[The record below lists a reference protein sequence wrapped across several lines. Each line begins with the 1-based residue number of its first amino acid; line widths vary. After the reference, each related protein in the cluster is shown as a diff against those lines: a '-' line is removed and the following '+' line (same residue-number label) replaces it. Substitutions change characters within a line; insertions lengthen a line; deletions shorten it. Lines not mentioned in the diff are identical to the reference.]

1 MLAPNDLEQVEAR
14 DELVRRLR
22 AMGQSERAIAA
33 AEREGRLTTFAIEL
47 SLGGDRKHSLSA
59 VARESG
65 LSRDFLRRLLQAN
78 GRPIAAARER
88 SYTDDDIEL
97 ARRIKLLIDAGIP
110 RDGILET
117 ARVTGHAMSQTAE
130 AVRRTTVS
138 PLVQP
143 GDTDLTLALRYVQAA
158 DALAPEVAAVL
169 DLLFRAQLRDG
180 IRSDLVAE
188 AERDAGGLAGTR
200 EMAVAFADLVDY
212 TKLGERVP
220 TAQLGQVA
228 TRLAELAT
236 ASIVRPTQLV
246 KTIGDAVM
254 LVSWEVDPMLD
265 TLQAL
270 VAAVAA
276 ESDDFPPMR
285 VGVAFGPASPRGGD
299 WFGSTVNL
307 ASRVTDVGKPGRVY
321 VTEPVVQCA
330 GGRFAW
336 KRSRRRNL
344 KGIDG
349 RTRLY
354 ALLPPGTG
362 STAGG
367 EGSSSPASPPSA
379 RPT

>member
-1 MLAPNDLEQVEAR
+1 MDVPNELEQVEAH

-22 AMGQSERAIAA
+22 AMGQSEQAIKA
-33 AEREGRLTTFAIEL
+33 AERDGRLTTFAIEVA
-47 SLGGDRKHSLSA
+47 LGGDRKHSLSA

-65 LSRDFLRRLLQAN
+65 LNREFLRKLLQAN
-78 GRPIAAARER
+78 GRPAAAARER
-88 SYTDDDIEL
+88 AYTDEDVDL
-97 ARRIKLLIDAGIP
+97 ARRIKLLLDAGIP
-110 RDGILET
+110 RGGILET
-117 ARVTGHAMSQTAE
+117 ARVTGQAMSQTAE

-143 GDTDLTLALRYVQAA
+143 DDTDMTLALRYVQAA
-158 DALAPEVAAVL
+158 EALSPEIAAVL

-180 IRSDLVAE
+180 IRGDLVAE
-188 AERDAGGLAGTR
+188 AERDAGELAGTR
-200 EMAVAFADLVDY
+200 DIAVAFADLVGY

-220 TAQLGQVA
+220 TERLGQVA

-236 ASIVRPTQLV
+236 ASICRPTQLV

-270 VAAVAA
+270 VAATEA
-276 ESDDFPPMR
+276 EGEEFPPLR
-285 VGVAFGPASPRGGD
+285 VGVAFGPATPRGGD

-307 ASRVTDVGKPGRVY
+307 ASRVTDAGKPNRIY
-321 VTEPVVQCA
+321 VSEPVVELA

-336 KRSRRRNL
+336 KRSRRHNL
-344 KGIDG
+344 KGIEG

-354 ALLPPGTG
+354 ALLPEASADVASPD
-362 STAGG
+362 A
-367 EGSSSPASPPSA
+367 SSSGDG
-379 RPT
+379 

>member
-1 MLAPNDLEQVEAR
+1 MLAPNELEQVEAH

-22 AMGQSERAIAA
+22 AMGQSEQAIAA

-47 SLGGDRKHSLSA
+47 ALGGDRKHSLSA
-59 VARESG
+59 VARLSG

-78 GRPIAAARER
+78 GRPAAAPRER
-88 SYTDDDIEL
+88 AYTDDDVDL

-117 ARVTGHAMSQTAE
+117 ARVTGQAMSQTAE

-143 GDTDLTLALRYVQAA
+143 DDTDLTLALRYVQAA

-180 IRSDLVAE
+180 IRDDLVAE

-200 EMAVAFADLVDY
+200 DVAVAFADLVDY

-220 TAQLGQVA
+220 TQRLGQVA
-228 TRLAELAT
+228 TRFAELAT
-236 ASIVRPTQLV
+236 ASICRPTQIV

-254 LVSWEVDPMLD
+254 LVSWEIDPMLT
-265 TLQAL
+265 TLRAL
-270 VAAVAA
+270 VAAVEA
-276 ESDDFPPMR
+276 EGEDFPPLR
-285 VGVAFGPASPRGGD
+285 VGVAYGPATPRGGD
-299 WFGSTVNL
+299 WFGTTVNL
-307 ASRVTDVGKPGRVY
+307 ASRITDVGKPGRIYANDALV
-321 VTEPVVQCA
+321 ELA
-330 GGRFAW
+330 GDEFAW
-336 KRSRRRNL
+336 KRSRRRSF

-354 ALLPPGTG
+354 ALLP
-362 STAGG
+362 AGAAA
-367 EGSSSPASPPSA
+367 PDSA
-379 RPT
+379 

>member
-1 MLAPNDLEQVEAR
+1 MVTPNDLEQAEAR

-22 AMGQSERAIAA
+22 AMGQSEQAIDA
-33 AEREGRLTTFAIEL
+33 AEDEGRLATFAVEIA
-47 SLGGDRKHSLSA
+47 LGGDRKHTLTG
-59 VARESG
+59 VAKLSG
-65 LSRDFLRRLLQAN
+65 LSPAFLRKLMQSN
-78 GRPIAAARER
+78 GRPAAAPRER
-88 SYTDDDIEL
+88 AYTDGDVDL
-97 ARRIKLLIDAGIP
+97 ARRIKLFIDAGIP
-110 RDGILET
+110 REGLLET
-117 ARVTGHAMSQTAE
+117 ARVIGQGMSQTAD

-143 GDTDLTLALRYVQAA
+143 GDTDLTLALRYVNAA
-158 DALAPEVAAVL
+158 EVLAPEVAAVL

-188 AERDAGGLAGTR
+188 AERDAGRLAGTR
-200 EMAVAFADLVDY
+200 DVAVAFADLVGY

-220 TAQLGQVA
+220 TEQLGQVA

-236 ASIVRPTQLV
+236 ASIRRPAQLV

-254 LVSWEVDPMLD
+254 LVSWDVDPMLD

-270 VAAVAA
+270 VAAA
-276 ESDDFPPMR
+276 EAEGEGFPQLR
-285 VGVAFGPASPRGGD
+285 VGIAFGPATPRGGD

-307 ASRVTDVGKPGRVY
+307 ASRITDTGKPSRIY
-321 VTEPVVQCA
+321 ASDPVVELA

-354 ALLPPGTG
+354 ALLPETSSGDESPG
-362 STAGG
+362 S
-367 EGSSSPASPPSA
+367 PSA
-379 RPT
+379 DG